1 MSTPPTAMLTFWGVL
16 KTRYALSYPRVFF
29 FFFLTWYVLISW
41 FLKCSLLINVSVFK
55 LQLKCPLHTEA
66 FSAAVNTLPLPI
78 CDGQFY
84 VLTWVGY
91 ILQLFSKI
99 LI

>member
-1 MSTPPTAMLTFWGVL
+1 MFFPTPG
-16 KTRYALSYPRVFF
+16 SF

-66 FSAAVNTLPLPI
+66 FSAAVNTPPLPI

-99 LI
+99 LV